1 MDLIIIAALS
11 ENFVIGKNG
20 KIPWYIPED
29 LQRFRKLTLGNR
41 VIMGRKTYES
51 LPEKFRPLPRRE
63 NIVLTT
69 NPYYSYSKVIVM
81 HSIDGTLE
89 YCRNGDKV
97 KENFVI
103 GGEKIFRAFF
113 PYATKMELTHVHRQ
127 YEGDAFFPD
136 INWNEWQEVMR
147 EDKRNKNCEYSFVSY
162 VRRE

>member
-1 MDLIIIAALS
+1 
-11 ENFVIGKNG
+11 
-20 KIPWYIPED
+20 
-29 LQRFRKLTLGNR
+29 
-41 VIMGRKTYES
+41 
-51 LPEKFRPLPRRE
+51 
-63 NIVLTT
+63 
-69 NPYYSYSKVIVM
+69 M

>member
-69 NPYYSYSKVIVM
+69 KLQTAENLVEKEEKNIKVVLDINISEELM
-81 HSIDGTLE
+81 LE
-89 YCRNGDKV
+89 GYLRDTMRNVQNLRKNAGLQV
-97 KENFVI
+97 
-103 GGEKIFRAFF
+103 GEKINLVLQETPQNSQLLKKYQSELKDKVDALNVSLGNE
-113 PYATKMELTHVHRQ
+113 TKIEKV
-127 YEGDAFFPD
+127 
-136 INWNEWQEVMR
+136 
-147 EDKRNKNCEYSFVSY
+147 
-162 VRRE
+162 